1 MAQSENTPPLV
12 EEDNHPVPWTVRDTW
27 LGLFL
32 LALLTAGML
41 LVAVFWREKRFLQ
54 SIGLVISELLYL
66 APVVY
71 ILAKRKVPW
80 RALGFQSF
88 NKNFLALG
96 CGLLVMSYLL
106 IMAHNII
113 LTFMGV
119 TTQGETIYNLFGNLD
134 TPIWLIFVG
143 IVLAPFVEEMFFRGF
158 LFAGFR
164 QQFGWKKSALFTS
177 AIFAVAHLQ
186 PAALIPTF
194 ILGFLLAYLFHRSNS
209 IWPGIILHFFVNSI
223 GFCLLFAITQFNI

>member
-1 MAQSENTPPLV
+1 
-12 EEDNHPVPWTVRDTW
+12 
-27 LGLFL
+27 
-32 LALLTAGML
+32 
-41 LVAVFWREKRFLQ
+41 
-54 SIGLVISELLYL
+54 
-66 APVVY
+66 
-71 ILAKRKVPW
+71 
-80 RALGFQSF
+80 
-88 NKNFLALG
+88 
-96 CGLLVMSYLL
+96 MSYLL

-113 LTFMGV
+113 LTYMGV

-134 TPIWLIFVG
+134 SPIWLIFVG

-209 IWPGIILHFFVNSI
+209 LWPGIILHFCVNSI
-223 GFCLLFAITQFNI
+223 GFCLLFAITQFNF